1 MCDHCGLGRL
11 SKRDVLT
18 KNEFTPAEERVF
30 QTFLD
35 DYVSA
40 LRPLEEDIEA
50 FVAQAS
56 DSDLASLES
65 IRSEIQARAGVY
77 TADFD
82 TVFRTNGEE
91 GAAVGRQLAANR
103 QSLDVDFEIVP
114 QRTLDIINEWSST
127 AAESTLETI
136 TEDSARWLRGAHEDG
151 LSIDDIA
158 EQLNDELFEGRLEGY
173 VAERA
178 SRTGVVATSNAGNH
192 SAIQDSSAIAEEW
205 VASLDGRERPDHGE
219 ADGQIVPV
227 DTAFQVGGVYMQH
240 PGDPTAPVGQIAN
253 CRCTVV
259 PVFADQLTDEELDAI
274 ESGERIKI
282 VLSGRSRKIAPDG
295 STEPLTG

>member
-1 MCDHCGLGRL
+1 MCEHCGLGRL
-11 SKRDVLT
+11 SKRDALA

-35 DYVSA
+35 DYVDA
-40 LRPLEEDIEA
+40 LRPLEDDIEA

-56 DSDLASLES
+56 DADLES
-65 IRSEIQARAGVY
+65 LNAIRSEIDSRAGVY

-82 TVFRTNGEE
+82 AVFRTNGES
-91 GAAVGRQLAANR
+91 GAAVGRQLAASR
-103 QSLDVDFEIVP
+103 QSLDIDFEIVP
-114 QRTLDIINEWSST
+114 QRTLDVIDEWAST

-151 LSIDDIA
+151 LGIDDIA

-178 SRTGVVATSNAGNH
+178 SRTGVVASSNAGNH
-192 SAIQDSSAIAEEW
+192 SAIQDSSAIGEEW
-205 VASLDGRERPDHGE
+205 ITSLDGRERDDHAE

-227 DTAFQVGGVYMQH
+227 DTAFIVGGVTMQH

-259 PVFADQLTDEELDAI
+259 GRFADELTEAQVEAI
-274 ESGERIKI
+274 EAGERIN
-282 VLSGRSRKIAPDG
+282 A
-295 STEPLTG
+295 